1 MFCNGI
7 GCFSLG
13 SGAHGGRRADQR
25 RTGALYDLE
34 ASGFPDQFI
43 WNVSDAD
50 LIRQWTCH
58 TTADRLSTARCP
70 LPATRCLLSGY
81 NPPMLLGDLFD
92 LSLRGRADAVGLVY
106 DAPDGSVR
114 ELTFREIDDRAAR
127 LTDVLR
133 RLGLSPGDRVAVHLA
148 NRVEY
153 VDLFLAAVR
162 AGFVLVPINVLYRER
177 EIAHIVA
184 DAEPRLI
191 VSSSPRS
198 LFPGGAP
205 VVDVG
210 ELATEQALSAANGA
224 RPDIDGDAPAAI
236 VYTSGTTGRSKGAVL
251 THNNLVANAAS
262 LVTCWRITSDDR
274 YLAVLPLFH
283 VHGLGNGLCSWLAS
297 GCRMRLVER
306 FDASRT
312 LSWFTEFEPTL
323 MFGVP
328 TIYVR
333 LLELSADTA
342 RRIGE
347 RMRLFVSGSA
357 PLPAHVLEAFRGR
370 FGHTILERY
379 GMSETLMLTSNLL
392 EGERRA
398 GTVGYPLP
406 GVSLSVRD
414 SSGRPA
420 AVDQVGE
427 VWVKGPTVFPG
438 YWRNAD
444 ATAAAFRDGW
454 FATGD
459 LGELDAAGCLT
470 LRGRATE
477 LIISGG
483 FNIYPREI
491 EEVLLEQDGV
501 REAAV
506 IGAPDERRGEV
517 PVAYV
522 VADATVDVE
531 HLRQRCA
538 ESLASFKAPRTIVR
552 VDTLPRNAL
561 GKLQKHLL
569 PAPPA

>member
-1 MFCNGI
+1 
-7 GCFSLG
+7 
-13 SGAHGGRRADQR
+13 
-25 RTGALYDLE
+25 
-34 ASGFPDQFI
+34 
-43 WNVSDAD
+43 
-50 LIRQWTCH
+50 
-58 TTADRLSTARCP
+58 
-70 LPATRCLLSGY
+70 
-81 NPPMLLGDLFD
+81 MLLGDLFD
-92 LSLRGRADAVGLVY
+92 LSLRGRADAIGLLY

-114 ELTFREIDDRAAR
+114 ELTFGEIGERAAR
-127 LTDVLR
+127 LAAVLR
-133 RLGLSPGDRVAVHLA
+133 RRGLNAGDRVAVHLA

-162 AGFVLVPINVLYRER
+162 AGFVLVPINVLYKER
-177 EIAHIVA
+177 EIAHIIA

-191 VSSSPRS
+191 VSSGPET
-198 LFPGGAP
+198 LFPDGAP
-205 VVDVG
+205 VVDIA
-210 ELATEQALSAANGA
+210 ELAAGQEEAAASDA
-224 RPDIDGDAPAAI
+224 RPAIDGDAPAAI

-251 THNNLVANAAS
+251 THNNLAANATA
-262 LVTCWRITSDDR
+262 LVTCWRITSQDR

-306 FDASRT
+306 FDAGRAPA
-312 LSWFTEFEPTL
+312 WFTAFEPTL
-323 MFGVP
+323 VFGVP

-333 LLELSADTA
+333 LLELPADTA
-342 RRIGE
+342 RTIGR

-357 PLPAHVLEAFRGR
+357 PLPAQVLEAFRER

-406 GVSLSVRD
+406 GVSLSIRD
-414 SSGRPA
+414 SSGSPA
-420 AVDQVGE
+420 GAGLAGE

-459 LGELDAAGCLT
+459 LGELDATGCLT

-522 VADATVDVE
+522 VADAGVDVE

-552 VDTLPRNAL
+552 VDALPRNAM